1 MRTKIR
7 AVQNA
12 LIVMLLL
19 ALVFTIFQV
28 WHIQFSHSLEIKP
41 YTTQI
46 IAIQDKPQLTLT
58 KQTART
64 TIANLFNTPHIYR
77 EKDLPA
83 QENGRSKIM
92 WRVVQIDKDLDVHTY
107 IITYAHELCHVR
119 YQVGNETY
127 TAYMTFV
134 RLYKNNNAELQYHA
148 LIYAKDVISGDYSGT
163 EYDCGYY
170 ILEYLKGANYD
181 GTIKN

>member
-1 MRTKIR
+1 MKTKIR

-12 LIVMLLL
+12 LIVLLSL
-19 ALVFTIFQV
+19 ALVLTIFQV
-28 WHIQFSHSLEIKP
+28 LHIQFSHSLEIKS
-41 YTTQI
+41 YQI
-46 IAIQDKPQLTLT
+46 QNITIGNRPQLTLT

-64 TIANLFNTPHIYR
+64 TIANLFNTPHICR
-77 EKDLPA
+77 EKDLPP

-92 WRVVQIDKDLDVHTY
+92 WRIVEIDKNLDVHTY
-107 IITYAHELCHVR
+107 IVTYTHELCHVR

-134 RLYKNNNAELQYHA
+134 RLYESNNAELQYHA
-148 LIYAKDVISGDYSGT
+148 LVYAQDVISGDYSGT

-170 ILEYLKGANYD
+170 ILEYLKGANY
-181 GTIKN
+181 GI

>member
-1 MRTKIR
+1 MKTKIR

-12 LIVMLLL
+12 LIVMLSL
-19 ALVFTIFQV
+19 ALALTIFQV
-28 WHIQFSHSLEIKP
+28 WHIQFSNSLNIKP

-46 IAIQDKPQLTLT
+46 IEIQDKPQLILT

-64 TIANLFNTPHIYR
+64 TIANLFNTPHIYF
-77 EKDLPA
+77 EKDLPP
-83 QENGRSKIM
+83 QDNGISIIM

-134 RLYKNNNAELQYHA
+134 RLYESNNAELQYHA
-148 LIYAKDVISGDYSGT
+148 LVYAQDVISGDYSGT

-170 ILEYLKGANYD
+170 ILEYLKGVNYA
-181 GTIKN
+181 I

>member
-92 WRVVQIDKDLDVHTY
+92 WRIVEIDKNLDVHTY
-107 IITYAHELCHVR
+107 IVTYTHELCHVR

-134 RLYKNNNAELQYHA
+134 RLYESNNAELQYHA
-148 LIYAKDVISGDYSGT
+148 LVYAQDVISGDYSGT

-170 ILEYLKGANYD
+170 ILEYLKGANYA
-181 GTIKN
+181 I

>member
-12 LIVMLLL
+12 LIVMLSL
-19 ALVFTIFQV
+19 ALALTIFQV
-28 WHIQFSHSLEIKP
+28 WHIQFSNSLNIKP

-64 TIANLFNTPHIYR
+64 TIANLFNTPHIYF
-77 EKDLPA
+77 EKDLPP
-83 QENGRSKIM
+83 QDNGISIIM

-107 IITYAHELCHVR
+107 IITYTHELCHIR

-127 TAYMTFV
+127 VAYMTFV
-134 RLYKNNNAELQYHA
+134 RLYESDNHELRYHA
-148 LIYAKDVISGDYSGT
+148 LLYANDVISGCYDDT
-163 EYDCGYY
+163 QYDCGYY
-170 ILEYLKGANYD
+170 ILDYLKGEN
-181 GTIKN
+181 K

>member
-12 LIVMLLL
+12 LIVMLSL
-19 ALVFTIFQV
+19 ALVLTIFQV
-28 WHIQFSHSLEIKP
+28 LHIQFSHSLEIKS
-41 YTTQI
+41 YQI
-46 IAIQDKPQLTLT
+46 QNITIENRPQLTLT

-77 EKDLPA
+77 EKDLPP

-92 WRVVQIDKDLDVHTY
+92 WRIVEIDKNLDVHTY
-107 IITYAHELCHVR
+107 IVTYTHELCHVR

-134 RLYKNNNAELQYHA
+134 RLYESNNAELQYHA
-148 LIYAKDVISGDYSGT
+148 LVYAQDVISGDYSGT

-170 ILEYLKGANYD
+170 ILEYLKGVNYD

>member
-1 MRTKIR
+1 MKDKIR

-12 LIVMLLL
+12 LIVMLSL
-19 ALVFTIFQV
+19 ALVLTGFQV
-28 WHIQFSHSLEIKP
+28 WHIQFSNSLEIKP

-46 IAIQDKPQLTLT
+46 IAIQDRPQLTLS

-77 EKDLPA
+77 EKDLPP

-92 WRVVQIDKDLDVHTY
+92 WRIVEIDKNLDVHTY
-107 IITYAHELCHVR
+107 IVTYAHELCHVR

-134 RLYKNNNAELQYHA
+134 RLYESGNTELRYHA
-148 LIYAKDVISGDYSGT
+148 LVYAQDVIAGGYSGT
-163 EYDCGYY
+163 AYDCGYY
-170 ILEYLKGANYD
+170 ILEYLKGAKY
-181 GTIKN
+181 GI

>member
-1 MRTKIR
+1 MKTKIKIK
-7 AVQNA
+7 NCI
-12 LIVMLLL
+12 IVLLLL
-19 ALVFTIFQV
+19 ALVLTIFQV
-28 WHIQFSHSLEIKP
+28 LYIRFSNSLEIKP
-41 YTTQI
+41 YTNQYIT
-46 IAIQDKPQLTLT
+46 IQNKLQLTLT

-83 QENGRSKIM
+83 QDNGISIIM
-92 WRVVQIDKDLDVHTY
+92 WRVVQIDKNLDVHTY
-107 IITYAHELCHVR
+107 IVTYTHELCHVR

-134 RLYKNNNAELQYHA
+134 RLYESNNAELQYHA
-148 LIYAKDVISGDYSGT
+148 LVYAQDVISGDYSGT

-170 ILEYLKGANYD
+170 ILEYLKGANYA
-181 GTIKN
+181 I

>member
-1 MRTKIR
+1 MKTKIR

-12 LIVMLLL
+12 LIVMLSL
-19 ALVFTIFQV
+19 ALALTIFQV
-28 WHIQFSHSLEIKP
+28 WHIQFSNSLNIKP

-46 IAIQDKPQLTLT
+46 IEIQDKPQLILT

-77 EKDLPA
+77 EKDLPP

-92 WRVVQIDKDLDVHTY
+92 WRIVEIDKNLDVHTY
-107 IITYAHELCHVR
+107 IVTYTHELCHVR

-134 RLYKNNNAELQYHA
+134 RLYESNNAELQYHA
-148 LIYAKDVISGDYSGT
+148 LVYAQDVISGDYSGT

-170 ILEYLKGANYD
+170 ILEYLKGVNYA
-181 GTIKN
+181 I

>member
-12 LIVMLLL
+12 LIVMLSL
-19 ALVFTIFQV
+19 ALALTIFQV
-28 WHIQFSHSLEIKP
+28 WHIQFSNSLNIKP

-46 IAIQDKPQLTLT
+46 IAIQDKPQLILT
-58 KQTART
+58 KQTAHT
-64 TIANLFNTPHIYR
+64 TIAKLFNTPHIYF
-77 EKDLPA
+77 EKDLPP
-83 QENGRSKIM
+83 QDNGISIIM

-107 IITYAHELCHVR
+107 IVTYTHELCHVR

-134 RLYKNNNAELQYHA
+134 RLYESNNAELQYHA

-170 ILEYLKGANYD
+170 ILEYLKGVNYA
-181 GTIKN
+181 I

>member
-7 AVQNA
+7 AVQNT
-12 LIVMLLL
+12 LIIMLLL
-19 ALVFTIFQV
+19 ALVLTSFQV
-28 WHIQFSHSLEIKP
+28 WHIQFSNSLNIKP

-64 TIANLFNTPHIYR
+64 TIAKLFNTPHIYF
-77 EKDLPA
+77 EKDLPP
-83 QENGRSKIM
+83 QDNGISIIM

-134 RLYKNNNAELQYHA
+134 RLYESGNTELRYHA
-148 LIYAKDVISGDYSGT
+148 LVYAQDVIAGGYSGT
-163 EYDCGYY
+163 AYDCGYY
-170 ILEYLKGANYD
+170 ILEYLKGANY
-181 GTIKN
+181 GI

>member
-19 ALVFTIFQV
+19 ALVLTIFQV

-92 WRVVQIDKDLDVHTY
+92 WRIVEINKNLDVHTY
-107 IITYAHELCHVR
+107 IVTYTHELCHVR

-134 RLYKNNNAELQYHA
+134 RLYESNNAELQYHA
-148 LIYAKDVISGDYSGT
+148 LVYAQDVISGDYSGT

-170 ILEYLKGANYD
+170 ILEYLKGANYA
-181 GTIKN
+181 I

>member
-1 MRTKIR
+1 MKTKIR

-12 LIVMLLL
+12 LIVMLSL
-19 ALVFTIFQV
+19 ALALTIFQV
-28 WHIQFSHSLEIKP
+28 WHIQFSNSLNIKP

-46 IAIQDKPQLTLT
+46 IEIQDKPQLILT

-77 EKDLPA
+77 EKDLPP

-92 WRVVQIDKDLDVHTY
+92 WRIVEIDKNLDVHTY
-107 IITYAHELCHVR
+107 IVTYTHELCHVR

-134 RLYKNNNAELQYHA
+134 RLYESNNAELQYHA
-148 LIYAKDVISGDYSGT
+148 LVYAQDVISGDYSGT

-170 ILEYLKGANYD
+170 ILEYLKGVNY
-181 GTIKN
+181 GI